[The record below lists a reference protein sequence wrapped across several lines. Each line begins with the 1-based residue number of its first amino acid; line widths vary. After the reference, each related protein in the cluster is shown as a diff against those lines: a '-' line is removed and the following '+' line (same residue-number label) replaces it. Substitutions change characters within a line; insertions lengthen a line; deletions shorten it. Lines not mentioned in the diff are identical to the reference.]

1 SRPSGRCWR
10 PLRFP
15 YSGHS
20 RPERGRWSSPVANLV
35 SATTSA
41 QSMRMKLIGF
51 MGIAAALLLP
61 AIVARAGALPLA
73 HQVGDT
79 YEITLTRDSA
89 QLGSDRSSG
98 SSHDKDTIIERVIG
112 LRADGVELE
121 YDLTKGATAEE
132 RAGNWQFPRRFSSR
146 LTDQRSCSTPPNS
159 RPGSTGGSRLPDG
172 PAPSAGTGS
181 SRGMHFASN
190 AIRNR

>member
-1 SRPSGRCWR
+1 
-10 PLRFP
+10 
-15 YSGHS
+15 
-20 RPERGRWSSPVANLV
+20 
-35 SATTSA
+35 
-41 QSMRMKLIGF
+41 MRMKLLGF
-51 MGIAAALLLP
+51 VGIAAALVLS
-61 AIVARAGALPLA
+61 AIVARTGALPLA
-73 HQVGDT
+73 PQVGDT

-89 QLGSDRSSG
+89 QLGSDRSAG

-121 YDLTKGATAEE
+121 YDLPKAATTEE
-132 RAGNWQFPRRFSSR
+132 RAGNWQFPAQVFKPFDGPAR
-146 LTDQRSCSTPPNS
+146 LLNSPNL
-159 RPGSTGGSRLPDG
+159 RPGSTVGSRLPDG